1 MDDDGKLVGMITKG
15 DITRGVLVALQK
27 DYQAEELRRYRAS
40 HLFEDI
46 ISDRTSLILRY
57 NIKAR
62 DFTRGGHA
70 SSNIKKALI
79 RLGASPQLA
88 RRCGIAIW
96 DKPRRHQSHNNP
108 FEADLHKYLSI
119 EWAAGSVKGSLF
131 RAETFREFADFLDDV
146 ALSDPGRLRYHGG
159 HMLTTLSHG
168 QGFLSYFEGRFERA
182 GLFFLDEPEA
192 ALSPASQI
200 RLVHA
205 LGRLEQQGRAQFVIA
220 THSPILL
227 GYPGAQIFCFD
238 APRITEVSLE
248 ETNAY
253 QIYRRLFAGQTMT
266 PQLPEEGCAA
276 SQESALGRRPTPIAA
291 LQAKSHLGGKP

>member
-1 MDDDGKLVGMITKG
+1 MVYL
-15 DITRGVLVALQK
+15 RSVAIQ
-27 DYQAEELRRYRAS
+27 
-40 HLFEDI
+40 
-46 ISDRTSLILRY
+46 SDRFPDRRHFPFNVAALGERQELVLR
-57 NIKAR
+57 
-62 DFTRGGHA
+62 
-70 SSNIKKALI
+70 
-79 RLGASPQLA
+79 SPVVLFSGENGSGKSTLLDAIA

-96 DKPRRHQSHNNP
+96 DKPRRHESHNNP

-131 RAETFREFADFLDDV
+131 RAETFREFADFLDDI
-146 ALSDPGRLRYHGG
+146 ALSDPGRLQYHGG
-159 HMLTTLSHG
+159 RVLNTLSHG
-168 QGFLSYFEGRFERA
+168 QGFLTYFEGRFERA

-238 APRITEVSLE
+238 APRITEVRYE
-248 ETNAY
+248 DTNTY
-253 QIYRRLFAGQTMT
+253 QIYRRLFGGQSIA
-266 PQLPEEGCAA
+266 PQLHEEC
-276 SQESALGRRPTPIAA
+276 SATSRGSGLGRIPSPIPESS
-291 LQAKSHLGGKP
+291 QAIGLVQ

>member
-1 MDDDGKLVGMITKG
+1 MV
-15 DITRGVLVALQK
+15 
-27 DYQAEELRRYRAS
+27 YLRS
-40 HLFEDI
+40 VSI
-46 ISDRTSLILRY
+46 QSDRFPDRRHFPF
-57 NIKAR
+57 NVA
-62 DFTRGGHA
+62 
-70 SSNIKKALI
+70 ALGE
-79 RLGASPQLA
+79 RQELVLHSPVVLFSGENGSGKSTLLDAIA

-159 HMLTTLSHG
+159 HILTTLSHG

-200 RLVHA
+200 RLVRA
-205 LGRLEQQGRAQFVIA
+205 LGRLEQQGGAQFVIA

-238 APRITEVSLE
+238 APHITEVRYE
-248 ETNAY
+248 ETHAF
-253 QIYRRLFAGQTMT
+253 QIYRRLFGGPNMA
-266 PQLPEEGCAA
+266 PQLHEECSATSRGSGRGRALSPIPES
-276 SQESALGRRPTPIAA
+276 SQAICLV
-291 LQAKSHLGGKP
+291 